1 MKQET
6 SREEGRVVGGRAGGC
21 VGAGEE
27 GGPDVSLAKR
37 TTRFELQ
44 PLLVLH
50 ALTELGQSRPTAKPP
65 TQSERHLRR
74 VQTSRQSKVSAPLI
88 HYASGLNAPLTGG

>member
-6 SREEGRVVGGRAGGC
+6 SREEGRVVGGWWAGGRAGGC
-21 VGAGEE
+21 VGAGGE

-50 ALTELGQSRPTAKPP
+50 ALTELGRSRPTAKPP

-74 VQTSRQSKVSAPLI
+74 VQTREQSVRTPDTLCI
-88 HYASGLNAPLTGG
+88 RP

>member
-6 SREEGRVVGGRAGGC
+6 SREEGRV
-21 VGAGEE
+21 GAGED
-27 GGPDVSLAKR
+27 GGPDVSLAER

-50 ALTELGQSRPTAKPP
+50 ALSSDEVGPQQNHQRKAKTSPPCADEPTEQSVRTPDTLCIRP
-65 TQSERHLRR
+65 
-74 VQTSRQSKVSAPLI
+74 
-88 HYASGLNAPLTGG
+88 